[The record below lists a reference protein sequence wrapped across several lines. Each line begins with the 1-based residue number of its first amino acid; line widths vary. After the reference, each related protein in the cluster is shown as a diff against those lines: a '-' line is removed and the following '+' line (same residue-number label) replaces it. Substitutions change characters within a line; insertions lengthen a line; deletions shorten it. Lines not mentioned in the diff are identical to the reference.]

1 MTGEPVGVPS
11 ASGESNWPAW
21 PRGRANDR
29 MAARHVGRVFLV
41 VVVAVI
47 GIWLVARLI

>member
-1 MTGEPVGVPS
+1 
-11 ASGESNWPAW
+11 
-21 PRGRANDR
+21 

>member
-1 MTGEPVGVPS
+1 MTGEPVPAPS

-29 MAARHVGRVFLV
+29 MAARHFGRVFLV
-41 VVVAVI
+41 VVAAI
-47 GIWLVARLI
+47 GIWLVVRLI